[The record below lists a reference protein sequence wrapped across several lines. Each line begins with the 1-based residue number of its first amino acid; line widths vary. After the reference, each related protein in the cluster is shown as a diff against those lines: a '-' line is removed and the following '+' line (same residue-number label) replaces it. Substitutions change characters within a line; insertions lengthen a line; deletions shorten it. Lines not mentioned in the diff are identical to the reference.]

1 MSEKVALIFPGQGSQ
16 YVGMG
21 LDLYEQYPE
30 ARSVFDEADSALGFT
45 LSRVCF
51 EGPEEELNDTI
62 NTQAAVLTMSLATL
76 RAMGGVQ
83 QFGQIS
89 SVAGHSLGEYSA
101 LVAAGRISFADAVRL
116 VRERGRLMK
125 EAGERRPGGM
135 AAVLGLDGEPIAEA
149 CKQAEKETGAVV
161 QIANHNSPQQT
172 VISGE
177 GKGLERAVE
186 LIKEKG
192 ARQVV
197 RLAVSIASHCDLM
210 ESAAEGL
217 RDALEGVA
225 FRESSIPVIGN
236 VTATFLVHAD
246 DIREELIRQVI
257 SPVQWVKTVRGTVD
271 QGVKTFVEIGPKDT
285 LTNLV
290 KRIASDVERISVGDV
305 PSVDAWRR
313 RIAHQ
318 RSARGD

>member
-1 MSEKVALIFPGQGSQ
+1 
-16 YVGMG
+16 MG

-30 ARSVFDEADSALGFT
+30 ARSVFDDADRTLGFE
-45 LSRVCF
+45 LSRMCF

-62 NTQAAVLTMSLATL
+62 NTQAAVLTMSVATL
-76 RAMGGVQ
+76 QAMGDMQ
-83 QFGQIS
+83 QFGEVS

-101 LVAAGRISFADAVRL
+101 LVAAGRISFAEAVRL

-135 AAVLGLDGEPIAEA
+135 AAVLGLDGDPIASA
-149 CKQAEKETGAVV
+149 CKQAQEETSTVIQV
-161 QIANHNSPQQT
+161 ANHNSPLQT

-177 GKGLERAVE
+177 AKGLERAIE

-192 ARQVV
+192 ARRVV

-217 RDALEGVA
+217 REALENVTL
-225 FRESSIPVIGN
+225 REGSIPVIGN
-236 VTATFLVHAD
+236 VTASFLVHAD
-246 DIREELIRQVI
+246 DIREELVRQVV
-257 SPVQWVKTVRGTVD
+257 SPVQWVKTVRGNID
-271 QGVKTFVEIGPKDT
+271 EGVKTFVEIGPKDT

-290 KRIASDVERISVGDV
+290 KRISTDVERISVGDV
-305 PSVDAWRR
+305 ASVDAWRR
-313 RIAHQ
+313 RIARE
-318 RSARGD
+318 RSPRGE